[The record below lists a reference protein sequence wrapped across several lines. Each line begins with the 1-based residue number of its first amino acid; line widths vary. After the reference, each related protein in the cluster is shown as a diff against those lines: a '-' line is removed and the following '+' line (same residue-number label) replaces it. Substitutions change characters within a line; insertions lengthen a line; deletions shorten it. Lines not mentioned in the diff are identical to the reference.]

1 MTVLTSDIII
11 IALAGFFSGIIKTG
25 VGVGA
30 GMFLLPTL
38 ALAFPAKVALGLG
51 APMMLV
57 SDVIGLR
64 YYWKQWLP
72 RVELGRLF
80 LAALPGLVLGVV
92 LLPLI
97 PGRTFRVCVGLFGA
111 CYALSLL
118 WPGFPP
124 AVALKRLVSGL
135 NARCAGGETDRKL
148 GAYAYGFLGG
158 LSTVLAHAGGLVW
171 SLYLITAARDRRVF
185 VGTTIILFF
194 ITNICKTISYIYIDI
209 LSIESLLRV
218 LTAVPVILLGS
229 YFGNIIN
236 KKCNHALFR
245 KIVLCFIFLTSVSL
259 CV

>member
-30 GMFLLPTL
+30 GIFLLPTL

-158 LSTVLAHAGGLVW
+158 LSTGVLVLDILIAAVLCLVVTFVTMSVPHAVCARFKVEQVFKFYWTVVAGLAALSLILVW
-171 SLYLITAARDRRVF
+171 IGL
-185 VGTTIILFF
+185 
-194 ITNICKTISYIYIDI
+194 
-209 LSIESLLRV
+209 
-218 LTAVPVILLGS
+218 
-229 YFGNIIN
+229 
-236 KKCNHALFR
+236 
-245 KIVLCFIFLTSVSL
+245 
-259 CV
+259 